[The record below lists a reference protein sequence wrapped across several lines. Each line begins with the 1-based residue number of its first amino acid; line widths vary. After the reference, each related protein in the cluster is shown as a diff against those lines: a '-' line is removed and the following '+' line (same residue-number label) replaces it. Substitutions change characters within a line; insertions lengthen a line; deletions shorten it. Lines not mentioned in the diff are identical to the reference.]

1 MLYTDLSVLD
11 SAVERHGVPSGL
23 SSKLWSNRLVRFTTG
38 GCFNLLNRLCWAF
51 LFSLAGLPIWLNYG
65 LVHLITLIFGYTYH
79 TLVTFRQKTGLVS
92 FRKFVLSVIGLRVV
106 DYCLV
111 VATNHLESIRARMYG
126 LPGIGSF
133 VGDNLFY
140 ISIFTVSAIMFVIR
154 YTVFR
159 KITFAKV
166 SEQGNDGKMV
176 PGTQDSRKDQ

>member
-1 MLYTDLSVLD
+1 MLYPIFSVLD

-23 SSKLWSNRLVRFTTG
+23 SSKFWSNRLVRFTTG
-38 GCFNLLNRLCWAF
+38 GCLNLLNRLCWAF

-65 LVHLITLIFGYTYH
+65 LVHLITLAFGYTYH
-79 TLVTFRQKTGLVS
+79 TLVTFRQKTSLGS

-111 VATNHLESIRARMYG
+111 VATNQLEPIRARIYG

-133 VGDNLFY
+133 LGDNLFY
-140 ISIFTVSAIMFVIR
+140 ISIFTVSIIMFVIR

-159 KITFAKV
+159 KITFARP
-166 SEQGNDGKMV
+166 SEQDDDGRMV
-176 PGTQDSRKDQ
+176 PDMKNSPGDK